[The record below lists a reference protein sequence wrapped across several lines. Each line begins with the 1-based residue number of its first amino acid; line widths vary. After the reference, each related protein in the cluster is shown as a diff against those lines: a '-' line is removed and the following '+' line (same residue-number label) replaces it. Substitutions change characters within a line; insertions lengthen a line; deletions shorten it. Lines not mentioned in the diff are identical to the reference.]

1 VCVSLAGCEG
11 KRRLSNRE
19 KNLLFGLGDVFEND
33 IANEEERKEKS
44 LINSFPFKIDQ
55 ASNDNDQNHNHGA
68 HGEHGHHQEHHD
80 NRRVS
85 NPSVRKHL
93 SSRTSGN
100 PKSQHSTLFPFKN
113 FLNRQIKP
121 EDTVESAEVVEEKF
135 EEEESVD
142 QTPLSFNTV
151 GEVAAED
158 EDIAS
163 GRKCIDKVIM
173 TEETVYDEVITCD
186 HSYDKRCHTSYVTN
200 YESQQEEECKENF
213 KKSCYIDYEPLAYN
227 ETVEVCRTPVVK
239 DCNQEGPEVCRTIY
253 ESECW
258 TKQIV
263 HEVED
268 DVTNCQTV
276 LEQKCKEVTV
286 GYTTKDECE
295 EWPVEKC
302 SVEKKLVKKVTP
314 ETGCHKEPV
323 ELCAPKGCGFSNG
336 PVSCHNR
343 VKTIVVDKPIEECN
357 IEPIRSCKHITKLV
371 PKLVPVQECIDVPK
385 EICARSKTNPQKIK
399 KPVVK
404 KWCYVP
410 SKESG
415 LQK

>member
-1 VCVSLAGCEG
+1 MKTGIS
-11 KRRLSNRE
+11 RRT
-19 KNLLFGLGDVFEND
+19 
-33 IANEEERKEKS
+33 NET
-44 LINSFPFKIDQ
+44 
-55 ASNDNDQNHNHGA
+55 GT
-68 HGEHGHHQEHHD
+68 
-80 NRRVS
+80 
-85 NPSVRKHL
+85 
-93 SSRTSGN
+93 TSGSACR
-100 PKSQHSTLFPFKN
+100 KDSFSE
-113 FLNRQIKP
+113 
-121 EDTVESAEVVEEKF
+121 EDEEK
-135 EEEESVD
+135 VTVLD
-142 QTPLSFNTV
+142 FNAV
-151 GEVAAED
+151 GEAAAED
-158 EDIAS
+158 EDVAS
-163 GRKCIDKVIM
+163 GRKCINKVIM

-200 YESQQEEECKENF
+200 YESQQEEECEEHF
-213 KKSCYIDYEPLAYN
+213 KKICYIDYEPLAYN

-239 DCNQEGPEVCRTIY
+239 DCGKEGPAICQTVY

-258 TKQIV
+258 TKQNV

-268 DVTNCQTV
+268 DVTSCQTV

-286 GYTTKDECE
+286 GYTTKDECD

-323 ELCAPKGCGFSNG
+323 ELCAPKGCGFTNG

-357 IEPIRSCKHITKLV
+357 IEPIRSCKHVTKLV
-371 PKLVPVQECIDVPK
+371 PKLVPVQECVDVPK
-385 EICARSKTNPQKIK
+385 EICARSKTNPRKIK

-415 LQK
+415 LE

>member
-1 VCVSLAGCEG
+1 VPEP
-11 KRRLSNRE
+11 
-19 KNLLFGLGDVFEND
+19 D
-33 IANEEERKEKS
+33 NEARKEKS
-44 LINSFPFKIDQ
+44 LLNTFPFIDHINVEHHQ
-55 ASNDNDQNHNHGA
+55 HEHHNHHNHDGHTDHRAQHANLGREKLFSRINGNQNPA
-68 HGEHGHHQEHHD
+68 H
-80 NRRVS
+80 
-85 NPSVRKHL
+85 
-93 SSRTSGN
+93 SS
-100 PKSQHSTLFPFKN
+100 LFPFKGI
-113 FLNRQIKP
+113 LNRQNDP
-121 EDTVESAEVVEEKF
+121 EDVVESTTEPLEDNSGLNEE
-135 EEEESVD
+135 D
-142 QTPLSFNTV
+142 DDPALTFNTV
-151 GEVAAED
+151 GEAAAED
-158 EDIAS
+158 EDVAS

-200 YESQQEEECKENF
+200 YQSQQEEECEENF
-213 KKSCYIDYEPLAYN
+213 KKNCYIDYEPLAYN

-239 DCNQEGPEVCRTIY
+239 DCDKEGAPICQTVY

-286 GYTTKDECE
+286 GYTTKDECD

-302 SVEKKLVKKVTP
+302 TVEKKMVKKVTP

-323 ELCAPKGCGFSNG
+323 ELCAPKGCGFTNG
-336 PVSCHNR
+336 PISCHDR
-343 VKTIVVDKPIEECN
+343 VKTIVVDKPVEECN
-357 IEPIRSCKHITKLV
+357 IEPVRSCAHVTKLV
-371 PKLVPVQECIDVPK
+371 PKLVPVEECIDVPK

-399 KPVVK
+399 KPVIK

-415 LQK
+415 LE